1 MDKIK
6 KDTTVMTDIISK
18 LIKNPIGF
26 YLMWVLSHYICVHVY
41 VSYCAPVGMKGF
53 LTSIFMSSTQIC
65 HGLSWVIYQGGHLM
79 FHMWVLLGGWLMTN
93 IIKTVYN
100 KEE

>member
-41 VSYCAPVGMKGF
+41 V
-53 LTSIFMSSTQIC
+53 
-65 HGLSWVIYQGGHLM
+65 
-79 FHMWVLLGGWLMTN
+79 
-93 IIKTVYN
+93 
-100 KEE
+100 